1 MNIDIG
7 QYRVAVILPCYN
19 EAAAI
24 GQTVATFRAALPGAA
39 IYVYDNNS
47 TDCTVEVARRAGAF
61 VRRETH
67 QGKGHVVRRMFADVE
82 ADIYVLADGDD
93 TYDAASA
100 GALITKLLEEGLDM
114 VVGSRLTDY
123 EGQAFRRG
131 HRLGN
136 DLLTGCL
143 GLFFG
148 RTFSDILSGY
158 RVLSRRFVKS
168 FPALAT
174 GFETEIEL
182 TVHALELRMPSAEIV
197 TPYKARPS
205 GSASKLRTYRDGF
218 RILLEILKLF
228 KEERPLAF
236 FSIIAAALA
245 LTSLVLAYP
254 IFVTYMETNLV
265 PRFPTAILS
274 TGLMILASLN
284 FGCGLIL
291 ETVTRG
297 RCEMKRLFYLSLP
310 ALESLNVAAIA
321 ETGYDEQSLA
331 RCLALD
337 CCE

>member
-1 MNIDIG
+1 MSIDLDR
-7 QYRVAVILPCYN
+7 YRVAVILPCYN
-19 EAAAI
+19 EEAAI
-24 GQTVATFRAALPGAA
+24 AQTVKSFRAALPGSA

-47 TDCTVEVARRAGAF
+47 TDRTVEVARKAGAV

-100 GALITKLLEEGLDM
+100 GSLIAKLLEEGLDM

-182 TVHALELRMPSAEIV
+182 TVHALELHMPSAEVV
-197 TPYKARPS
+197 TPYKARPA
-205 GSASKLRTYRDGF
+205 GSASKLRTYRDGW

-236 FSIIAAALA
+236 FSIIAATLA
-245 LTSLVLAYP
+245 LTSLILAYP
-254 IFVTYMETNLV
+254 IFVTYLETGLV

-291 ETVTRG
+291 DTVTRG
-297 RCEMKRLFYLSLP
+297 RCEMKRLIYLSLP
-310 ALESLNVAAIA
+310 APAPPPENLLP
-321 ETGYDEQSLA
+321 
-331 RCLALD
+331 
-337 CCE
+337 